1 MRRNQHLQP
10 IGCRRPAT
18 ACCYNVRNMDRT
30 TRTVAL
36 SAGAV
41 IARRSGGDWLLLVL
55 RAYRNWDF
63 PKGMVETGE
72 EPFAAARRETAE
84 ETGLTDLEF
93 PLGEEHCDTLP
104 YAGGK
109 IARYFLAETHAETV
123 SLPIS
128 AELGRPEHDE
138 WRWVSFDEAE
148 DLLPPRLAIVL
159 DWARANLPSAQP

>member
-1 MRRNQHLQP
+1 MKQP
-10 IGCRRPAT
+10 KTLA
-18 ACCYNVRNMDRT
+18 
-30 TRTVAL
+30 
-36 SAGAV
+36 AGAV
-41 IARRSGGDWLLLVL
+41 IARRAGDDWLLLVL

-63 PKGMVETGE
+63 PKGVVEAGE
-72 EPFAAARRETAE
+72 EPFAAARREVTE

-109 IARYFLAETHAETV
+109 IARYFLAETTEENV
-123 SLPIS
+123 RLPIS
-128 AELGRPEHDE
+128 DELGRPEHDE

-159 DWARANLPSAQP
+159 DWIRRTLPSA